1 MDNIFFSVFFKFL
14 FFFVLGSVISFLA
27 DSWGKKIGKKKIV
40 IFNLRPRYTAVIITS
55 LAGGIIALV
64 SILFLS
70 FLSKDARIYLFE
82 MNKII
87 YQIDFYKNE
96 VKILQQRYSELTR
109 DISILVQTTH
119 MGDVIFLKNQPIYIY
134 SFYNDGSISYLYN
147 AIDKVKKM
155 IADRYK
161 IKESFEKIVRIDIKE
176 IANLSK
182 DLQNRKNKRI
192 ALIFYSKRNTFIGE
206 YVDIGISDIEDKVI
220 IPSNT
225 ILDQVEIYNP
235 DDIEQNLQLVMQSIS
250 KIQNDLISKGK
261 LFLPQ
266 EGSIGGKIPF
276 EKIVNEL
283 IRIKERSL
291 TKSKGKFKILLINE
305 NDIYTAG
312 SFNILLKT
320 IIE

>member
-14 FFFVLGSVISFLA
+14 FFFVLGSLISFLA

-134 SFYNDGSISYLYN
+134 SFYNDGSINYLYN